1 MKPTVREVSFQP
13 IQDIQF
19 QGLHWIEASAGSGK
33 TFTLSSLLVRILL
46 EKHLPKQVVATTFTR
61 AAAAELKQRIRMR
74 LIEIHQFFKERQ
86 GFDDQENIEHFKQLK
101 AEGADP
107 LKIVLLEKFSTQV
120 AYACSR
126 LQLVLE
132 QLDEL
137 FVGTLDSFSQKLL
150 REFAF
155 ESGKIERV
163 NITDQSK
170 QYTEQLIHDVLREW
184 LQQQSQQQ
192 VDWFYMSGRLKPTHQ
207 YIKIVED
214 TLNFTSAYFKPV
226 QPPKIE
232 VDQFLKLRD
241 KLRNLSFAHLSSY
254 YLADGDFFPT
264 VSKTIFRQNSFTV
277 LFEQIIPEAIERILK
292 EDGRHFF
299 LKEFTNA
306 RTTLEKFVKNIQDG
320 KVFTKKCAEQD
331 ATRFYTDE
339 ALQKLVDVLAHTQHM
354 ESALVETEGYLKYHL
369 CEQVKL
375 RLPALLQQQ
384 GETMF
389 AQQIKTLSEALQGE
403 QGEHFASF
411 VQSSYPL
418 ILVDEFQDTN
428 QEQDNML
435 ASIWRA
441 PMRYEKGCMI
451 MVGDRKQAIYG
462 FRGGDMLT
470 FIRAYHDV
478 LSKKGHFYRLK
489 YNHRTIQPLVEAV
502 DALFMQHPDFG
513 EHVIYEPVEAGTRP
527 HPQLIDG
534 KEQNPKPLRWL
545 HIESE
550 VQPEIQVAWKI
561 STLLQQSQQGQLYLS
576 KDHSNTPIIA
586 DDIAVL
592 SKNHDGLDK
601 VQFELERLGIRVNRP
616 SKRSVFDG
624 LLAQDIAAVLIA
636 IMNPYDEK
644 KVKRALLSRMLGY
657 TLTNLNEFERQT
669 DGLGQFI
676 SVFSEIREIWFERH
690 FLAAWQYCL
699 RYFDVWRNLVRFES
713 RDNERSVVNLRH
725 LSDLLSQHSG
735 KYQGPKN
742 LLNWYLK
749 QVALPSDRE
758 WELERSLSTDAGI
771 QLMTIHQ
778 SKGLEFKIVFLLNA
792 NGSFREINK
801 TLNFSTKETINEMT
815 KEVEQQRVIAIDDKT
830 ALSETEVEQHQSRAQ
845 AEQNRLWYVALT
857 RASHRIYAVLN
868 KGKTETTSG
877 VNFWRVQPTLFNHI
891 SATDEPLLTSKP
903 LPYKEDREVAVEL
916 SAIPQP
922 QLKLYPR
929 LKTSFS
935 ALAQHLTKQQA
946 LDVLATYTNNETAAD
961 DEVLVVESINDIDDV
976 SSNDAEKIP
985 WIARNFPMGTHAG
998 NFLHEIFEHLDF
1010 QDQSSWDLEIYRRFK
1025 NDYSTLKKQVFEKY
1039 QALLG
1044 DGIREQDCEERLI
1057 ADVKSWL
1064 NDILST
1070 PFGNE
1075 FMLGQLE
1082 PNTYLSEFPF
1092 YLALSDQVFASQ
1104 RIHQLFQEYD
1114 IFIPTLNSAE
1124 SARFLNGSIDL
1135 VYQSEG
1141 KYYIADYKSNFL
1153 GEIVQSYTQNEIA
1166 KNMSQSSYWL
1176 QASLYLV
1183 ALHRYLKERLQGYDI
1198 EQHLG
1203 GATYLYLRGM
1213 TGQKNMGVCHWQPS
1227 PEFIQRLDAMLGYY
1241 AVQKLA

>member
-1 MKPTVREVSFQP
+1 MKRVAPEVSFQP

-33 TFTLSSLLVRILL
+33 TFTLSSLIVRILL
-46 EKHLPKQVVATTFTR
+46 EKYLPKQVVATTFTR
-61 AAAAELKQRIRMR
+61 AAAAELKQRIRAR
-74 LIEIHQFFKERQ
+74 IIEMHAFFKERIA
-86 GFDDQENIEHFKQLK
+86 FDDQANIVYLETLK
-101 AEGADP
+101 AEQADP
-107 LKIVLLEKFSTQV
+107 LKIILLENFSTQV
-120 AYACSR
+120 SYACSR

-163 NITDQSK
+163 DITDQSK
-170 QYTEQLIHDVLREW
+170 QYTQQLIHDVLREW

-192 VDWFYMSGRLKPTHQ
+192 VDWFYMSGRLKPTQH

-214 TLNFTSAYFKPV
+214 ALNFTSAYFKPV
-226 QPPKIE
+226 EPPKIQIE
-232 VDQFLKLRD
+232 KFLALREKLRGV
-241 KLRNLSFAHLSSY
+241 NFTHLAPY
-254 YLADGDFFPT
+254 YLAEGQFFST
-264 VSKTIFRQNSFTV
+264 VNKKIFTKNSFTV
-277 LFEQIIPEAIERILK
+277 LFEQTIPNAIERILK
-292 EDGRHFF
+292 EDGRYFF
-299 LKEFTNA
+299 LKEFAEA
-306 RTTLEKFVKNIQDG
+306 RATLEKFLKNIQDS
-320 KVFTKKCAEQD
+320 KVFTKKCSEQD
-331 ATRFYTDE
+331 ATQFYTDTV
-339 ALQKLVDVLAHTQHM
+339 LLKLLDVLVHVQQM
-354 ESALVETEGYLKYHL
+354 ENALVETEGYLKYYL

-384 GETMF
+384 GETTF
-389 AQQIKTLSEALQGE
+389 SQQIKTLSEALQGE
-403 QGEHFASF
+403 QGEHFAAF
-411 VQSSYPL
+411 VQTSYPL

-435 ASIWRA
+435 ASIWRS
-441 PMRYEKGCMI
+441 PTRYEKSCMI

-470 FIRAYHDV
+470 FIGAYHDV
-478 LSKKGHFYRLK
+478 VAKKGSFYRLK
-489 YNHRTIQPLVEAV
+489 YNHRTIKPLVDAV
-502 DALFMQHPDFG
+502 DALFLQNADFG
-513 EHVIYEPVEAGTRP
+513 EQVIYEPVEAGTRP
-527 HPQLIDG
+527 HPQLIED
-534 KEQNPKPLRWL
+534 EVHNPKPLRWL
-545 HIESE
+545 HIEGDI
-550 VQPEIQVAWKI
+550 QAEIQVAWKI
-561 STLLQQSQQGQLYLS
+561 STLLQQGQQGALYLA
-576 KDHSNTPIIA
+576 KDEINTPIIA

-624 LLAQDIAAVLIA
+624 LLAQDVAAVLTA
-636 IMNPYDEK
+636 MMNPYDEK

-657 TLTNLNEFERQT
+657 TLKNLNEYEHQA

-742 LLNWYLK
+742 LFNWYLK
-749 QVALPSDRE
+749 QVASPSDRE

-801 TLNFSTKETINEMT
+801 TLNFSTTERLSEKTNQL
-815 KEVEQQRVIAIDDKT
+815 EQQRVIAIDDKN
-830 ALSETEVEQHQSRAQ
+830 ALTEEELQQHQSRAQ

-868 KGKTETTSG
+868 KGKSETTTG
-877 VNFWRVQPTLFNHI
+877 INYWRVQPALFTHP
-891 SATDEPLLTSKP
+891 ATTDEPLLENKP
-903 LPYKEDREVAVEL
+903 RPYKEDRELTVQLYAM
-916 SAIPQP
+916 AQP

-946 LDVLATYTNNETAAD
+946 LDVLANYISDETAAE
-961 DEVLVVESINDIDDV
+961 DEVLIAEPINDVDTDV
-976 SSNDAEKIP
+976 HDEERIT

-998 NFLHEIFEHLDF
+998 NFLHEIFEHIHF
-1010 QDQSSWDLEIYRRFK
+1010 QDENSWDLEIYRRFK
-1025 NDYSTLKKQVFEKY
+1025 NDYSGLKKQVFEKY
-1039 QALLG
+1039 QMLFS
-1044 DGIREQDCEERLI
+1044 EQLSEQFLEERLI

-1064 NDILST
+1064 SDILAT
-1070 PFGNE
+1070 PFGDGIQ
-1075 FMLGQLE
+1075 LGQLTSE
-1082 PNTYLSEFPF
+1082 MYLSEFPF

-1114 IFIPTLNSAE
+1114 IFIPTLNPAE

-1135 VYQSEG
+1135 VYQFEG

-1153 GEIVQSYTQNEIA
+1153 GETIQCYTQHEIA

-1183 ALHRYLKERLQGYDI
+1183 ALHRYLKERLVGYEI
-1198 EQHLG
+1198 ESHLG

-1213 TGQKNMGVCHWQPS
+1213 TANKDMGVCHWQPNA
-1227 PEFIQRLDAMLGYY
+1227 EFIERLDAILGYY

>member
-1 MKPTVREVSFQP
+1 M
-13 IQDIQF
+13 
-19 QGLHWIEASAGSGK
+19 HWIEASAGSGK

-46 EKHLPKQVVATTFTR
+46 EKHLPKHVVATTFTR
-61 AAAAELKQRIRMR
+61 AAAAELKQRIRLR

-86 GFDDQENIEHFKQLK
+86 GFDDQANIEHLKQLK
-101 AEGADP
+101 AESADP
-107 LKIVLLEKFSTQV
+107 LKIVLLEKFYTQV
-120 AYACSR
+120 TYACSR

-163 NITDQSK
+163 DITDQSK

-192 VDWFYMSGRLKPTHQ
+192 VDWFYMTGRLKPTHQ
-207 YIKIVED
+207 YIKIVEEA
-214 TLNFTSAYFKPV
+214 LNFTSAYFKPV

-232 VDQFLKLRD
+232 IEKFLALREKLRGV
-241 KLRNLSFAHLSSY
+241 NFSHLAPY
-254 YLADGDFFPT
+254 YLADGDFFPVVNKNKFT
-264 VSKTIFRQNSFTV
+264 KDSFTI
-277 LFEQIIPEAIERILK
+277 LFEKTIPEAIERILK
-292 EDGRHFF
+292 EDGHYFF
-299 LKEFTNA
+299 LKEFAKA
-306 RTTLEKFVKNIQDG
+306 RAVLEKFVNNIQDST
-320 KVFTKKCAEQD
+320 VFIKKCAEQD
-331 ATRFYTDE
+331 ATCFYNDE
-339 ALQKLVDVLAHTQHM
+339 ALQKLVDVLIHTQHM
-354 ESALVETEGYLKYHL
+354 ESTLVETEGYLKYHL

-384 GETMF
+384 SETTF

-403 QGEHFASF
+403 QGEHFAAF
-411 VQSSYPL
+411 VQTSYPL

-441 PMRYEKGCMI
+441 PKRYENGCMI

-478 LSKKGHFYRLK
+478 LSKKGYFYRLK

-502 DALFMQHPDFG
+502 DALFMQQPDFG

-527 HPQLIDG
+527 HPSLIDEN
-534 KEQNPKPLRWL
+534 KENPKPLRWL
-545 HIESE
+545 HMEGE

-561 STLLQQSQQGQLYLS
+561 STLLQQGQQGKLYLS
-576 KDHSNTPIIA
+576 HDHLNTPIIA
-586 DDIAVL
+586 KDIAVL

-624 LLAQDIAAVLIA
+624 LLAQDVAAVLTA

-657 TLTNLNEFERQT
+657 TLKNLNEFERQT

-742 LLNWYLK
+742 LFNWYLK
-749 QVALPSDRE
+749 QVTSPSDRE
-758 WELERSLSTDAGI
+758 WELERSLSNNTGI
-771 QLMTIHQ
+771 PLMTIHQ

-792 NGSFREINK
+792 NGSFQDKE
-801 TLNFSTKETINEMT
+801 TLNFSMTEQVNEIT
-815 KEVEQQRVIAIDDKT
+815 QQAEKQRVIAIKGAT
-830 ALSETEVEQHQSRAQ
+830 SLSDTEKKQHLSRLK

-857 RASHRIYAVLN
+857 RASHRIYVVLN
-868 KGKTETTSG
+868 KKKGKTETTSG

-903 LPYKEDREVAVEL
+903 LPYKEDREEVVEL

-976 SSNDAEKIP
+976 SSNDAEKIS

-1039 QALLG
+1039 QVLFDA
-1044 DGIREQDCEERLI
+1044 GIHEQDYEERLI

-1070 PFGNE
+1070 PFGSG
-1075 FMLGQLE
+1075 FMLGQLK

-1124 SARFLNGSIDL
+1124 SSRFLNGSIDL

-1153 GEIVQSYTQNEIA
+1153 GETVQSYTQNEIA

-1183 ALHRYLKERLQGYDI
+1183 ALHRYLKERLHRYDI

-1227 PEFIQRLDAMLGYY
+1227 TEFIQRLDAMLGYY
-1241 AVQKLA
+1241 INR